1 MILTV
6 IISWAKSWAKSAMQS
21 FQAHTGQL
29 RAAYR
34 HVQKTG
40 ADRRHFRR
48 DLDV

>member
-6 IISWAKSWAKSAMQS
+6 IVSWARSVVQS
-21 FQAHTGQL
+21 FQAHTGQF

-34 HVQKTG
+34 QVQKTG